1 MESMLNREWRGAI
14 VSVATDSTGVG
25 FLRRK
30 TNPFMERKENHMI
43 IARAAK
49 GAALLLMIFGVV
61 ALIGCQAAA
70 GAKGATGATGATGDQ
85 GPQGPQGPP
94 GVPGPGPLVAKGG
107 VGADNAYIIVFNGE
121 GDNTNEIGALTTPS
135 GDGSLDLAERFSGG
149 VAPLKFK
156 LAPTT
161 PTGNSFKVTV
171 DEDTGMAT
179 VAKETAAATEYVA
192 GAFTDGISFTVT
204 ATDANETEAVKHV
217 KITANKKPGLVFSGT
232 ATQVPASGLPVA
244 PLATELSYV
253 VGTQPELGTGANTKV
268 AWNKFE
274 ARRRNTEAQGRGILV
289 GSNDYGHWVFTDD
302 NAWTDDTA
310 NVELSIT
317 EVGAA
322 GEADDEEHIMAE
334 ITKEGDLTV
343 TGVKSTWDADA
354 DTPIH
359 KPVPVEITATDPG
372 GLTEKL
378 TIFVWVDGAPAQP
391 ANSPLRDTYTVKQSD
406 GPTDVIGNIAGFF
419 ADPEGA
425 ATTALTDAD
434 VSSNNE
440 LVATAAINGAAL
452 RVTPVNQGR
461 ATITV
466 YGSAP
471 ATAALDLAASVP
483 APVDRVKGTG
493 DADGAIDT
501 DDGDTNAADGA
512 LPGPQWGV
520 ITLDVQVI
528 P

>member
-85 GPQGPQGPP
+85 GPQGPQGPQ
-94 GVPGPGPLVAKGG
+94 GEPGPGPLVAKGG
-107 VGADNAYIIVFNGE
+107 VGEDNAYLIVFNGT
-121 GDNTNEIGALTTPS
+121 GDDTNTIGDLNTPS

-149 VAPLKFK
+149 VGTLKFK
-156 LAPTT
+156 LGGTT
-161 PTGNSFKVTV
+161 TGNSFKVAV

-179 VAKETAAATEYVA
+179 VTKETEAATEYVA
-192 GAFTDGISFTVT
+192 GAFTTGITFTVT
-204 ATDANETEAVKHV
+204 ATDDNETEAVKHV
-217 KITANKKPGLVFSGT
+217 IIRANKKPVSLFTDPS
-232 ATQVPASGLPVA
+232 VPSTGIP
-244 PLATELSYV
+244 TRIEQHYV
-253 VGTQPELGTGANTKV
+253 VGTQPTLGTGADAKV

-274 ARRRNTEAQGRGILV
+274 ARTRNTESQGRGVLV
-289 GSNDYGHWVFTDD
+289 GSNSYGHWLFTDED
-302 NAWTDDTA
+302 AGD
-310 NVELSIT
+310 VELSIT

-322 GEADDEEHIMAE
+322 GDTDDEEHVMAE
-334 ITKEGDLTV
+334 ITKGGELTV

-359 KPVPVEITATDPG
+359 KPVPVEVTATDPG

-378 TIFVWVDGAPAQP
+378 TILIWVDGAPEEAE
-391 ANSPLRDTYTVKQSD
+391 NSPLREQYVIRQAD
-406 GPTDVIGNIAGFF
+406 GDATPVRNVAAFF
-419 ADPEGA
+419 KDPEGGPI
-425 ATTALTDAD
+425 ATTE
-434 VSSNNE
+434 VNSSNE
-440 LVATAAINGAAL
+440 LVATATIASGNVS
-452 RVTPVNQGR
+452 VTPLNPGTTTV
-461 ATITV
+461 TV
-466 YGSAP
+466 YASA
-471 ATAALDLAASVP
+471 ATTDGTVAGTAALDVANLPA
-483 APVDRVKGTG
+483 APVDRVKGDG
-493 DADGAIDT
+493 DADGLIDT
-501 DDGDTNAADGA
+501 DDGDTDAEDGV

-520 ITLDVQVI
+520 ISFTVQVL
-528 P
+528 